1 MFNVSTEQIEET
13 KRLQKESQSEVVL
26 LQGTHACTTYGTLC
40 AITDK
45 QIEKYSHTVNILAS
59 LQKKK
64 KLTVTN
70 LSGSVHTKTQRFF
83 TIF

>member
-45 QIEKYSHTVNILAS
+45 QIITYCKYLSFIT
-59 LQKKK
+59 KEK
-64 KLTVTN
+64 KLTVIN
-70 LSGSVHTKTQRFF
+70 LSGSAHA
-83 TIF
+83 